1 MFEPLPL
8 TQPKKGKK
16 IFAILVFF
24 LWVSIL
30 VVVIWGIQIQSLNSK
45 ESDNNKTM
53 PVIQSRQGSQLPDNQ
68 VRLDEILGSKRF
80 DNVTGSDV
88 ETGNPTENTGS
99 IEKLLEGKE
108 IVVPNSSK

>member
-1 MFEPLPL
+1 MKMFEPLPL

-16 IFAILVFF
+16 IFAILISF
-24 LWVSIL
+24 LWMSIL
-30 VVVIWGIQIQSLNSK
+30 AVVIWGIQIQSLNSK

-53 PVIQSRQGSQLPDNQ
+53 PVIQSRQGSQLPDN

-80 DNVTGSDV
+80 ENSTGSDI

-108 IVVPNSSK
+108 IVIPNK